1 MAGKLPYGFKA
12 EAERISAAV
21 RRELGLSIHDRLKPS
36 AFARHLGVRVRSL
49 DKMAGSGFTP
59 EDIGELMDPAARFS
73 ALTVVRGGRPLVI
86 YNPEHSAARRAND
99 VVHELSHILRKHP
112 PRPAI
117 GFGGCREW
125 DDRYEAEADW
135 LSGALLVPRDGAFM
149 LVRRGGTLQEGADH
163 FGVTEDLFRWRAQK
177 TGVIRVV
184 GYLRAS

>member
-21 RRELGLSIHDRLKPS
+21 RRELGLGLDARLKPS
-36 AFARHLGVRVRSL
+36 ALARHLGVGVRSL
-49 DKMAGSGFTP
+49 YEMEGRGFFP
-59 EDIGELMDPAARFS
+59 DDIDELMDPMARFS
-73 ALTVVRGGRPLVI
+73 ALTVFRGGRPLVI
-86 YNPEHSAARRAND
+86 YNPKHSAARRAND
-99 VVHELSHILRKHP
+99 VVHELSHVLRKHP

-125 DDRYEAEADW
+125 DDHYEGEADW

-149 LVRRGGTLQEGADH
+149 LVRRGATLQDGAGH
-163 FGVTEDLFRWRAQK
+163 FGVTEDLFRWRAHK

-184 GYLRAS
+184 GYLQAS